1 MKCRANSDLQHI
13 ESSVKV
19 QQFLKGNILIDDPNL
34 IFFYKN
40 S

>member
-1 MKCRANSDLQHI
+1 MSANSDWPDI
-13 ESSVKV
+13 EYSVKV